1 MRRLVVE
8 VDAGNLSRLIG
19 LPLDEIKSL
28 RVVNILKE
36 TQNEMAMICRVD
48 PCFKLKDL
56 VKGDKSFRIQ
66 LLEYTQ
72 QGSGLYYIRRKHL
85 KQDGTYRIGTAPG
98 YLSTPFE
105 IRNGKVRA
113 TFLGSPKQVKNYLKN
128 LEESGVPFK
137 TLSLT
142 DANFSLDSPLDRL
155 TNKQLQV
162 MTAAYNLGYYD
173 IPRRINSDG
182 LAAKLHV
189 RNATVV
195 MHRRRAERRLLG
207 ELFGNKTSK
216 QKD

>member
-1 MRRLVVE
+1 MRRLIVE
-8 VDAGNLSRLIG
+8 GDANNLSRLIG
-19 LPLDEIKSL
+19 FPLNKIKSL
-28 RVVNILKE
+28 RVVSILKE
-36 TQNEMAMICRVD
+36 TQNELAIICRID
-48 PCFKLKDL
+48 PCLKLKDL
-56 VKGDKSFRIQ
+56 IKDDKSFKVQ
-66 LLEYTQ
+66 LLECNQ

-85 KQDGTYRIGTAPG
+85 KQNGTYRIGTAPG

-105 IRNGKVRA
+105 IRNGRVKA
-113 TFLGSPKQVKNYLKN
+113 TFLGSLKQVKNYLKN

-142 DANFSLDSPLDRL
+142 DAKFSLDSPLDRL

-173 IPRRINSDG
+173 IPRRINSDR

-189 RNATVV
+189 RNSTVV

-207 ELFGNKTSK
+207 QLFGSRTSK
-216 QKD
+216 